1 MIPISE
7 IFYSIQGEGKTAGVP
22 ALFLR
27 LAGCNIN
34 CIWCDTREV
43 WMRGKPLKKEV
54 VINLIKE
61 KSDKNIH
68 LIITGGEPLIY
79 NDFINRLVYEV
90 LDNFRM
96 IEIETSAT
104 RKPYGFISEENKV
117 FFNTSPKLKNSMV
130 DEKTRINPNA
140 INFFLN
146 SKRAI
151 FKFVIRNEKDVIEMI
166 ETYKEPFNIPNELI
180 YLMPLSNSREEFIK
194 RSLIVVELCKKY
206 KFNFSP
212 RLQLVIWD
220 KTTGV

>member
-1 MIPISE
+1 MIPVSE

-27 LAGCNIN
+27 LAGCDVN

-43 WMRGKPLKKEV
+43 WMRGKPYNKQV
-54 VINLIKE
+54 IINLIKE

-79 NDFINRLVYEV
+79 NEFINELVYEV

-104 RKPYGFISEENKV
+104 RKPYGLISEENRV
-117 FFNTSPKLKNSMV
+117 FFNTSPKLKNSLV
-130 DEKTRINPNA
+130 DEKLRVNPNA
-140 INFFLN
+140 IKFFLD

-151 FKFVIRNEKDVIEMI
+151 FKFVVRNEKDVIEMI

-180 YLMPLSNSREEFIK
+180 YLMPLSNSREEFIR

-220 KTTGV
+220 KATGV